1 MVDSTRGA
9 EVEARRWWVV
19 GRVQGVGF
27 RWFVQ
32 QAARAEG
39 LDGDVRNLE
48 DGRVEVRVRGPRDAV
63 GRLLDAVRRGPVGAV
78 VERVEERALEDGVA
92 FGGFRVRH

>member
-1 MVDSTRGA
+1 MADSTLGA
-9 EVEARRWWVV
+9 ENEARRWWVV

-32 QAARAEG
+32 RTARSEG

-48 DGRVEVRVRGPRDAV
+48 DGRVEVRVRGSRDAI
-63 GRLLDAVRRGPVGAV
+63 GRLLDAVRQGPLGAV
-78 VERVEERALEDGVA
+78 VERVDERELEDGVA
-92 FGGFRVRH
+92 FDGFHVRH